1 MKSSRNFHNLRS
13 SARTSTVMARD
24 PQSSAAW
31 LFQGNPKRF
40 DVNGY
45 LRSHDYIYWGAPRHR
60 GDFRLGDRCYIWRAG
75 QKGGLI
81 AVGTIAE
88 LPALLGNV
96 ARPDC
101 LGLPLFAD
109 EADSGNEMKV
119 GIEIEEKRFSQ
130 VDGYVPRSA
139 FQTHSIL
146 CHSQI
151 ITTPQGSVF
160 RLTDDE
166 AEAAESLWRNSLA
179 RPLESAAISLPPER
193 VPQPVPVFALDG
205 SPLKSTCII
214 SGVGREWRVTME
226 SRGGKLGTAKERNAD
241 YSQGFTT
248 LVSRMADLDAVIT
261 DALVVSRD
269 LVNRG
274 LGEPERRLVCAAHP
288 YPIAVTAATAAEITQ
303 GLRAA
308 QADVGTERSKGGG
321 NTTRRVELRVTLGR
335 LPEHD
340 IPVPDYLTGA
350 RAIGPIGE
358 ADLLSSADASKD
370 EFEPTSV
377 VDERQKVLA
386 AITRRQGAP
395 RFRRLLLDCY
405 ERRCAISGCDADAV
419 LEAAHIVPYAGLST
433 NHAQN
438 GLLLRADLHT
448 LFDRGL
454 LGVHP
459 DSYTVVLHPTLLD
472 TDYGGLRDRQIRLP
486 TRTDCWPSKAAL
498 KIHLVGS
505 GLQILTGGHGNQ

>member
-1 MKSSRNFHNLRS
+1 MSSTRICPQS
-13 SARTSTVMARD
+13 SSDARTFNDMTRD
-24 PQSSAAW
+24 PGSSAAW

-40 DVNGY
+40 DVDGY
-45 LRSHDYIYWGAPRHR
+45 LRSHNYIYWGAPRHR

-75 QKGGLI
+75 QVGGLI

-88 LPALLGNV
+88 LPALISEV
-96 ARPDC
+96 TRPDC

-109 EADSGNEMKV
+109 ETDSGNETKV
-119 GIEIEEKRFSQ
+119 GIEVEEKRFSQ
-130 VDGYVPRSA
+130 LDGYVPRSE
-139 FQTHSIL
+139 FQTHPIL

-160 RLTDDE
+160 RLSADE
-166 AEAAESLWRNSLA
+166 AQAAESLWRSSLTEA
-179 RPLESAAISLPPER
+179 LEPAAISLPPKRE
-193 VPQPVPVFALDG
+193 PQPVPVFGPDG
-205 SPLKSTCII
+205 SPLKSSCII
-214 SGVGREWRVTME
+214 TGAGRQWRVTVE
-226 SRGGKLGTAKERNAD
+226 SRGGTLGTATERNAD
-241 YSQGFTT
+241 YSRGFAT
-248 LVSRMADLDAVIT
+248 LVNRMADLDATIT
-261 DALVVSRD
+261 DALVVSKD
-269 LVNRG
+269 LVDRG
-274 LGEPERRLVCAAHP
+274 LGEPERRLDSAAHP
-288 YPIAVTAATAAEITQ
+288 YPITVTAATAAEITK

-321 NTTRRVELRVTLGR
+321 NTTRRVQLRVTLGR
-335 LPEHD
+335 LPDRE
-340 IPVPDYLTGA
+340 ITVPDYLTGA

-358 ADLLSSADASKD
+358 ADLLSSADAD
-370 EFEPTSV
+370 RTEFEPTSV

-419 LEAAHIVPYAGLST
+419 LEAAHIVPYAGPST

-459 DSYTVVLHPTLLD
+459 DSYTVVLHPTLLG
-472 TDYGGLRDRQIRLP
+472 THYAGFRDQHIRLP
-486 TRTDCWPSKAAL
+486 VREECWPSKTAL
-498 KIHLVGS
+498 RTHLVGS
-505 GLQILTGGHGNQ
+505 GLQTMAGGHEK

>member
-1 MKSSRNFHNLRS
+1 MAHDPGSSS
-13 SARTSTVMARD
+13 
-24 PQSSAAW
+24 AW

-40 DVNGY
+40 DVDGY
-45 LRSHDYIYWGAPRHR
+45 LRSHNYIYWGAPRHR

-75 QKGGLI
+75 QRGGLI

-88 LPALLGNV
+88 LPAPIGEV
-96 ARPDC
+96 TRPDC

-109 EADSGNEMKV
+109 QADSGNEMKV
-119 GIEIEEKRFSQ
+119 GIEVEEKRFSQ

-139 FQTHSIL
+139 FQNHPIL
-146 CHSQI
+146 CESQI

-160 RLTDDE
+160 RLTTDE
-166 AEAAESLWRNSLA
+166 ADAAESLWRNSLA
-179 RPLESAAISLPPER
+179 QAIEPAAVSPAPER
-193 VPQPVPVFALDG
+193 EPQPIPVFAPDG

-214 SGVGREWRVTME
+214 SGAGREWRVTVE
-226 SRGGKLGTAKERNAD
+226 SRGGKLGTVTERNAD
-241 YSQGFTT
+241 YSQGFAT

-269 LVNRG
+269 LVDRG
-274 LGEPERRLVCAAHP
+274 LGEPERRLVSASHP
-288 YPIAVTAATAAEITQ
+288 YPIAVTATTSAEITK

-350 RAIGPIGE
+350 RVIGPICE
-358 ADLLSSADASKD
+358 ADLLSSADAD
-370 EFEPTSV
+370 RAEFEPTSV

-395 RFRRLLLDCY
+395 RFRRLLLECY

-459 DSYTVVLHPTLLD
+459 DSYTVVLHPTLLG

-486 TRTDCWPSKAAL
+486 TRTDCWPSRAAL
-498 KIHLVGS
+498 RIHLVGS
-505 GLQILTGGHGNQ
+505 GLQVLAGG